1 MTAYRAMDRSRSAVM
16 RSCASIVLTS
26 PNSCIT
32 LSSCRRSSCP
42 CSIGRSTHHAQQG
55 SWRRLSEYQRKA
67 ARMWQQRCKAPKALL
82 SGHEEACLQE
92 EHVLGAIAAMD
103 GQLPGPLL

>member
-1 MTAYRAMDRSRSAVM
+1 MHSRADGVGSRHQ
-16 RSCASIVLTS
+16 CNT
-26 PNSCIT
+26 
-32 LSSCRRSSCP
+32 
-42 CSIGRSTHHAQQG
+42 
-55 SWRRLSEYQRKA
+55 
-67 ARMWQQRCKAPKALL
+67 ARMWQQRSKAPKALL